1 MATGNPAVLQESS
14 QDMKQRNKPLIKGI
28 QTPKKE
34 VIRLD
39 AIRMLDPSRSK
50 LDTHETQRILSVL
63 DETIVKLELS
73 SLIPR
78 IIDSL
83 DRFADMLGPEITND
97 LMEHQKLSSKME
109 HLLSSFQEQD
119 TSRAE
124 EQRDCLCLLEQHLK
138 SSVRNIL
145 RLLLANPSLC
155 QALKYEVCAR
165 QLSAEAFIK
174 AFREFRNFMHERLLT
189 SPLEEKEKIQF
200 MENISLRIKKNTE
213 TLTALKAELAATI
226 QSRDEKIHRKDNLIK
241 DLKNSL
247 QDVANNYK
255 ISVLQIM
262 QEGENQ
268 QKEELR
274 ASQARCARLQ
284 EDIQQLRAK
293 LCMLVLEH
301 RESELVLRKKCKA
314 EMEIEKWIQK
324 YDADMGEKQAE
335 YEELY
340 ALYSKEKAQVSLLQE
355 KHAVLIQE
363 YSQIEEER
371 RIRQKKKER
380 DLEELT
386 TMTLAATRIQAFW
399 RGYLVRSLFKLKRKK
414 KKKKGKGKNP
424 NK

>member
-1 MATGNPAVLQESS
+1 IG
-14 QDMKQRNKPLIKGI
+14 
-28 QTPKKE
+28 
-34 VIRLD
+34 LD
-39 AIRMLDPSRSK
+39 AKKMLDRSRSK
-50 LDTHETQRILSVL
+50 LNTRETQRIISVL

-73 SLIPR
+73 SLIPC

-83 DRFADMLGPEITND
+83 DRFADMLGPAITND
-97 LMEHQKLSSKME
+97 LIEHQKLSSKVE
-109 HLLSSFQEQD
+109 DLLSSFQEED

-145 RLLLANPSLC
+145 RRLLANPSLC

-165 QLSAEAFIK
+165 QSSAEAFIK

-189 SPLEEKEKIQF
+189 SLLEEKEKIQF
-200 MENISLRIKKNTE
+200 MENISRRITKNTE
-213 TLTALKAELAATI
+213 TLTALKAELAATT
-226 QSRDEKIHRKDNLIK
+226 QSRDECFPQFVDDLPHSIRCVHFLPQNTPFRCVSILSAHPAPCCKPNMALLASGTGDLAHENPQTRGKIYVSWRLHV
-241 DLKNSL
+241 S
-247 QDVANNYK
+247 ANN
-255 ISVLQIM
+255 ISCCLFQ
-262 QEGENQ
+262 
-268 QKEELR
+268 
-274 ASQARCARLQ
+274 
-284 EDIQQLRAK
+284 
-293 LCMLVLEH
+293 
-301 RESELVLRKKCKA
+301 KKCKV

-340 ALYSKEKAQVSLLQE
+340 ALYSEEKAQVSLLQE

-399 RGYLVRSLFKLKRKK
+399 RGYLVRLFFKSKKK
-414 KKKKGKGKNP
+414 KKKKGGGK
-424 NK
+424 

>member
-1 MATGNPAVLQESS
+1 METRNPTVLQGSS
-14 QDMKQRNKPLIKGI
+14 QDVKQRNKPLIKGI

-39 AIRMLDPSRSK
+39 AVRMLDRSQSK
-50 LDTHETQRILSVL
+50 PDTHETQRIISVL

-73 SLIPR
+73 SLIPC

-97 LMEHQKLSSKME
+97 LIKHQKLSSEME
-109 HLLSSFQEQD
+109 HLLSSFQEED
-119 TSRAE
+119 TTRAE
-124 EQRDCLCLLEQHLK
+124 EQRGCLCLLEQHLK
-138 SSVRNIL
+138 SSVRNVL

-165 QLSAEAFIK
+165 QSSAEVFIK
-174 AFREFRNFMHERLLT
+174 AFREFRNLMHERLLT
-189 SPLEEKEKIQF
+189 SPLEEKEKIRF
-200 MENISLRIKKNTE
+200 TEDISHRIKKNTE
-213 TLTALKAELAATI
+213 TLTALRAELAATI
-226 QSRDEKIHRKDNLIK
+226 QSRDEK
-241 DLKNSL
+241 
-247 QDVANNYK
+247 
-255 ISVLQIM
+255 
-262 QEGENQ
+262 
-268 QKEELR
+268 
-274 ASQARCARLQ
+274 
-284 EDIQQLRAK
+284 
-293 LCMLVLEH
+293 
-301 RESELVLRKKCKA
+301 KKCKV

-340 ALYSKEKAQVSLLQE
+340 ALYSEEKAQVSLLQE
-355 KHAVLIQE
+355 KHAVLIEE

-371 RIRQKKKER
+371 RIRQKKKEQ

-399 RGYLVRSLFKLKRKK
+399 RGYLVRSLFKSKRKK
-414 KKKKGKGKNP
+414 KKKGRGRNL

>member
-1 MATGNPAVLQESS
+1 MATGNPTVLQGSS
-14 QDMKQRNKPLIKGI
+14 RDTKQRNKPLIKGV
-28 QTPKKE
+28 QTPNKE
-34 VIRLD
+34 VIGLD
-39 AIRMLDPSRSK
+39 AKKMLDRSRSK
-50 LDTHETQRILSVL
+50 LNTRETQRIISVL

-73 SLIPR
+73 SLIPC

-83 DRFADMLGPEITND
+83 DRFADMLGPAITND
-97 LMEHQKLSSKME
+97 LIEHQKLSSKVE
-109 HLLSSFQEQD
+109 DLLSSFQEED

-145 RLLLANPSLC
+145 RRLLANPSLC

-165 QLSAEAFIK
+165 QSSAEAFIK

-189 SPLEEKEKIQF
+189 SLLEEKEKIQF
-200 MENISLRIKKNTE
+200 MENISRRITKNTE
-213 TLTALKAELAATI
+213 TLTALKAELAATT
-226 QSRDEKIHRKDNLIK
+226 QSRDEKIHRKDNTIK
-241 DLKNSL
+241 NLKNSL

-255 ISVLQIM
+255 ISVLQIT

-274 ASQARCARLQ
+274 SSQAKCAKLQ
-284 EDIQQLRAK
+284 QDIQQLRAQ
-293 LCMLVLEH
+293 LCTLVLEH
-301 RESELVLRKKCKA
+301 RESELALRKKCKV

-340 ALYSKEKAQVSLLQE
+340 ALYSEEKAQVSLLQE

-399 RGYLVRSLFKLKRKK
+399 RGYLVRLFFKSKKK
-414 KKKKGKGKNP
+414 KKKKGGGK
-424 NK
+424 KSYI